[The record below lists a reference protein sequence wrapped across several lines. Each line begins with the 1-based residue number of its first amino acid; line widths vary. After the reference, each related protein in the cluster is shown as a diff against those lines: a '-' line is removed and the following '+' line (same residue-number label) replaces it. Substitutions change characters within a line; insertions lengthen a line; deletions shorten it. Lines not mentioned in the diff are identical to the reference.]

1 MKILF
6 SDIVGTMIN
15 FLIIFLIL
23 RHFLFNKVNALLDER
38 NNNIKD
44 NLTRAEE
51 NRKTSETMLKEQQER
66 LLQSKEEGKRLL
78 EEFKAKAE
86 TLSSE
91 IIGDASKEAELIIER
106 ATKESERERE
116 KLKDELRTQ
125 VVDLAILAASRAL
138 EETLDEEKHR
148 QLIEEFISRV
158 GA

>member
-1 MKILF
+1 MQILF

-86 TLSSE
+86 ALSSE